1 MRTLAAGSR
10 ALKRTPIA
18 MLPMTLESLI
28 LGIAVAAGA
37 LPRGAESAAAGGV
50 FPLGLYFDLKQALA
64 FSFSWAAFAAVLI
77 LSVLARSA
85 AVGFTLWLADGRRG
99 PAARPWIRLVCL
111 AAIAIPSLAPAAVLM
126 YLGVAVRYAPFIWL
140 GAAAGL
146 FPVVSLM
153 RRALEVDAGI
163 GSPRG
168 EGVPETP
175 ALLAYAYLLCTIGAA
190 MSPLARVSALLPG
203 LLIACL
209 GPLHALVLL
218 GWREHRRAETYPG
231 GGTLSFAATVVAL
244 ILFVGAV
251 TYDRAIRDP
260 SPRSVATAPGS
271 LLLVG
276 GVDSTSETGALAEVD
291 PRDIG
296 FPRGAA
302 TILSYRGA
310 GEDYK
315 AADTRVSLTAV
326 AEAVARQVESA
337 ESPRLLL
344 GHSQAALV
352 LDRIITRGLPAPD
365 RSVVLAAP
373 PPVPPPFDIPEPGE
387 PGRGRVAGYVARAA
401 ARLLELVGL
410 PAFDVDAPASPTN
423 LDPVLVIDK
432 EVSRVSVWALGDS
445 VWLDSDWR
453 RPGEINVVALTDHV
467 GVTNNARALDATRQF
482 LNGSEVDDDEVSVRA
497 FLATVLRYA
506 FEPWRPG

>member
-1 MRTLAAGSR
+1 M
-10 ALKRTPIA
+10 KRTPLA
-18 MLPMTLESLI
+18 MLPMALESLV
-28 LGIAVAAGA
+28 LGLLVASGA

-64 FSFSWAAFAAVLI
+64 FSFSWAAFAAVVI
-77 LSVLARSA
+77 LSILSRSA
-85 AVGFTLWLADGRRG
+85 VVAFTLWLADGRRG
-99 PAARPWIRLVCL
+99 SAAAPWIRLVRL
-111 AAIAIPSLAPAAVLM
+111 ALIAAVSLAPAAILM
-126 YLGVAVRYAPFIWL
+126 YLGVALRYAPFIWL

-163 GSPRG
+163 GPPRG

-175 ALLAYAYLLCTIGAA
+175 ALLAYAYVLSTVGAA
-190 MSPLARVSALLPG
+190 MSPLSRVSGVLAG

-231 GGTLSFAATVVAL
+231 GGTLSLAVTAVAL
-244 ILFVGAV
+244 ILFAGAV
-251 TYDRAIRDP
+251 TYDRAIRSP
-260 SPRSVATAPGS
+260 SPRSVATASGS
-271 LLLVG
+271 LLLLG
-276 GVDSTSETGALAEVD
+276 GVDSTSDTGALAEVD

-296 FPRGAA
+296 FPRGSAA
-302 TILSYRGA
+302 SLSYRGA
-310 GEDYK
+310 GEAYK
-315 AADTRVSLTAV
+315 AADTRVSLTRV
-326 AEAVARQVESA
+326 AEAIAGQIEDA
-337 ESPRLLL
+337 DPPRLLL

-373 PPVPPPFDIPEPGE
+373 PPVPPPFDVPEPGGSG
-387 PGRGRVAGYVARAA
+387 PGKVAGDVARAVA
-401 ARLLELVGL
+401 GLLDRVGL
-410 PAFDVDAPASPTN
+410 TPFDIDSPASPTN
-423 LDPVLVIDK
+423 LEPVLVIDK

-445 VWLDSDWR
+445 VWVDSDWR
-453 RPGEINVVALTDHV
+453 RPGEINLVALTDHV
-467 GVTNNARALDATRQF
+467 GVTNNSRALDATRSF
-482 LNGSEVDDDEVSVRA
+482 LAGAKVDDDEVSVRG
-497 FLATVLRYA
+497 FLATVVRYV